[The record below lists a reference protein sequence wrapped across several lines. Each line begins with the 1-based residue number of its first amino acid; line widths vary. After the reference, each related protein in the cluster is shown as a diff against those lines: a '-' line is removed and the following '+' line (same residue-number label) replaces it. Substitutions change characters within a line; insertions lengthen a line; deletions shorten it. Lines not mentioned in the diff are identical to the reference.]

1 MDAPE
6 TPMPNENYDKS
17 SNLKELLESKEYE
30 LMLDKDFY
38 LLKMEL
44 YSNNLINLNIRQINN
59 LSFYYYYKE
68 YKYDKLLKILLLN
81 SKYYD
86 KISKIYE
93 FLDNA
98 IRNKYVKP
106 GYMIPENSFFYQEAI
121 AESSIADKTSFSD
134 LPNDYT
140 IYELKFGTNGFHE
153 TYGCSIM
160 TGNYID
166 LYFQSQDTSDQTHP
180 KLIFEKFI
188 TSIQVL
194 KVIDKNG
201 LDVFTESP
209 DEEPKPTAMW
219 FAVPTQFFELL
230 RIAENLPGSKIIP
243 VPRNAAYSTNPGDTE
258 IANDAVEAFILQNA
272 SSKQ

>member
-1 MDAPE
+1 MDLNKLKTNIRKFFSNPNTLTFILVIFLIIVIYGVYSYMVKQAVAPVSVPYSTE
-6 TPMPNENYDKS
+6 QLKSMTEIKDESIGSVKISGNFIS
-17 SNLKELLESKEYE
+17 SNGSGLLQQS
-30 LMLDKDFY
+30 
-38 LLKMEL
+38 
-44 YSNNLINLNIRQINN
+44 RQ
-59 LSFYYYYKE
+59 
-68 YKYDKLLKILLLN
+68 
-81 SKYYD
+81 
-86 KISKIYE
+86 
-93 FLDNA
+93 

-121 AESSIADKTSFSD
+121 AESSIAEKTSFSD

-140 IYELKFGTNGFHE
+140 IYELKLNNGFHE

-166 LYFQSQDTSDQTHP
+166 LYFQSQDTSDQSHP

-243 VPRNAAYSTNPGDTE
+243 VPRNAAYSANPGDTE